1 MYRPRHS
8 AATLRW
14 SSSLEA
20 SAQQWAN
27 RCVFEHQQGSGQ
39 GENLAWGYADNVAAI
54 DAYYAESSKYTYGQ
68 ANPSN
73 FHEVG
78 HFTQVGGHVGR
89 VPVVGGLGTMHARR
103 RGNIVDWCGV
113 VEMEH
118 CTQVGR
124 QRFGE
129 GKHKGKSVQGM
140 WVSKGRAH
148 GSTLKQL

>member
-8 AATLRW
+8 ASALRW

-39 GENLAWGYADNVAAI
+39 GENLAWGYSDNIAAI
-54 DAYYAESSKYTYGQ
+54 DAYYAENSKYTYGQ

-89 VPVVGGLGTMHARR
+89 VTDGWTRCMFGVGAILSTSPGLG
-103 RGNIVDWCGV
+103 RGTLDASGEAGV
-113 VEMEH
+113 
-118 CTQVGR
+118 
-124 QRFGE
+124 
-129 GKHKGKSVQGM
+129 
-140 WVSKGRAH
+140 
-148 GSTLKQL
+148 